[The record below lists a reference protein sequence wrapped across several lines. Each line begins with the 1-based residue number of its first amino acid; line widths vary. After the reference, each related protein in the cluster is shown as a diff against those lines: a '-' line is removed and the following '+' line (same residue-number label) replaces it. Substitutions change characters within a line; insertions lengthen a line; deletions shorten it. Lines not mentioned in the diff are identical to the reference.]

1 MLVGGKGVGMQ
12 LMDDAIMKLLNQGLI
27 SPHEAYMKSID
38 KQRFSQF
45 LGDEV

>member
-1 MLVGGKGVGMQ
+1 MQ

-38 KQRFSQF
+38 KQRFTQF
-45 LGDEV
+45 LSNDEV